1 LETRTRDSIPRTI
14 ELILVQMELK
24 SSGTYEREEIVVS
37 REVFRDLG
45 SERGSS
51 RERVEVA

>member
-1 LETRTRDSIPRTI
+1 LETRTRDSIPRTK

-37 REVFRDLG
+37 REVVRDLG